1 MVDWPRPTAG
11 WGGTCARR
19 PRSRVHSSL
28 RGEPRLAEPRFA
40 WHYRPCDELAGDG
53 LNVFAL
59 DDRQAVLY
67 VFDVSG
73 HGVASALLSVSLSR
87 VLSHPSEPSSVLR
100 QGGEGGSDG
109 VHLPPAEVA
118 EQLNRMFPYDDATE
132 QYFTMV
138 YGILD
143 VPSAEFRY
151 VSAGHPG
158 VAHLPAAGPGR
169 IIEERSFPIGL
180 SLLPYEGQTIALEPG
195 DRLYL
200 YSDGIPEAMTPE
212 DKLFGGD
219 RLIQTL
225 ERMRSE
231 PLEQGISTLLE
242 EIQQWTGSAGLRDDA
257 SIVAMEYLGV
267 PTANNGVANL
277 LAGSRN

>member
-1 MVDWPRPTAG
+1 MLRQSDE
-11 WGGTCARR
+11 GGTN
-19 PRSRVHSSL
+19 
-28 RGEPRLAEPRFA
+28 GI
-40 WHYRPCDELAGDG
+40 
-53 LNVFAL
+53 
-59 DDRQAVLY
+59 
-67 VFDVSG
+67 
-73 HGVASALLSVSLSR
+73 
-87 VLSHPSEPSSVLR
+87 
-100 QGGEGGSDG
+100 
-109 VHLPPAEVA
+109 HLPPVEVA

-138 YGILD
+138 YGVLD

-180 SLLPYEGQTIALEPG
+180 SPLPYEGHTIPLQPG

-225 ERMRSE
+225 ERMRAE
-231 PLEQGISTLLE
+231 PLEHGISSLLE

-257 SIVAMEYLGV
+257 SIVAVEYLGV
-267 PTANNGVANL
+267 PAAQTPAGVLCPTILLPNGE
-277 LAGSRN
+277 